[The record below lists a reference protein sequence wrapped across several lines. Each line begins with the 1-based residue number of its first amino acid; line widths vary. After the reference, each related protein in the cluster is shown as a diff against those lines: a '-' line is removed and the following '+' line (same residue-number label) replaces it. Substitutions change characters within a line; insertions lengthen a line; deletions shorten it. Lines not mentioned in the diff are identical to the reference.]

1 MSNIRA
7 ITHKADRHLCKQNFP
22 LSLSKP
28 DSSWHS
34 HQVGGVYVSEAKKK
48 KRNAFHDL
56 KIFP

>member
-34 HQVGGVYVSEAKKK
+34 HQVGGVYVSEAKKRK
-48 KRNAFHDL
+48 ETHCMTFK
-56 KIFP
+56 